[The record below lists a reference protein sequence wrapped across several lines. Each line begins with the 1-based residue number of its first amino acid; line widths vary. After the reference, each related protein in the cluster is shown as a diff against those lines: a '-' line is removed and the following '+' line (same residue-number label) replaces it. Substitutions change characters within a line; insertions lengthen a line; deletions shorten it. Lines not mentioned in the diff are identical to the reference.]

1 MDKDTL
7 GKFYRAN
14 KFFCWLM
21 ITTLV
26 VVFVT
31 SVYLSFFCKL
41 SDYSKLGNVW
51 IIASSFITMAYTI
64 WFWRISDNGTD
75 ILAKLKLENK
85 KKHAKNLLTIGG
97 VSSILFIVLIF
108 NILMFNKNGSF
119 YVLYNLILMI
129 VTFWIFLLIDKIIE
143 GNHLDPNV
151 VRDFKYAINNGDIP
165 GLISFIILLGFYLVT
180 YQEQMNLFYSG
191 AIAFQMLFISFIW
204 ANTDVT
210 DTITEEITDKKSGQN
225 IQSEEQ

>member
-1 MDKDTL
+1 
-7 GKFYRAN
+7 
-14 KFFCWLM
+14 M